1 MHKFNIYI
9 LLLETIL
16 RWEFIIVTGKMS
28 YLSEWFYDGPP
39 YVFRKIGEIF
49 SINNDENPM
58 IILACDNFVLQ
69 KLFQ

>member
-1 MHKFNIYI
+1 MHNFTIYI

-16 RWEFIIVTGKMS
+16 RWEFIIVSGKMS

-39 YVFRKIGEIF
+39 YVLRKIGEIF
-49 SINNDENPM
+49 SINNECPM

-69 KLFQ
+69 TNLI